1 MSRNDSQTRTQDSG
15 APADELIIADFAAGY
30 AGDFKRLN
38 VEWIT
43 QHWELEDAD
52 RRVLDHPEEHI
63 IRNGGAIFIA
73 LYDGNPVGTAA
84 LLAKDQATFEL
95 AKMAVSPTVQGKG
108 FGYIIADHALEH
120 ARKMGAQRVY
130 LESNTIL
137 TPAISLYRKL
147 GFTELSESD
156 EASPY
161 SRCNIQMEKVL

>member
-1 MSRNDSQTRTQDSG
+1 MNTSQKQRSASGDPDTQLTIVHFTTEY
-15 APADELIIADFAAGY
+15 AD
-30 AGDFKRLN
+30 DFKHLN

-63 IRNGGAIFIA
+63 IQNGGAIFIA
-73 LYDGNPVGTAA
+73 LYDGKAVGTAA

-108 FGYIIADHALEH
+108 FGYMIADHALEH

-161 SRCNIQMEKVL
+161 SRCNIQMEKLL